1 METLNLAS
9 DLIKRASSMA
19 GTNAVE
25 SEDMALR
32 ALVIAADSKD
42 TLWQTEALELLGK
55 LAYYKGAL
63 SDAIDYFE
71 RALLLRKEIG
81 DLSKVSGTINN
92 IGAVFFGNGNYTQA
106 LQYYFQAL
114 KIKEDLSDERAVVS
128 TLSNI
133 GSVYQILGKH
143 EEALSMYEKAQTV
156 STHLQDKN
164 LIAFSNLNIG
174 LVKAKRKDFEDALIH
189 YQLALE
195 LFQKQNDK
203 HQQIKVL
210 NNIGVVFSDQGK
222 YGEAISC
229 FERCYGMSNEI
240 AYASGKIMS
249 LVNLGETEMR
259 SKAYGAAEK
268 YLNQAAS
275 LASENKDKESLKDA
289 YLYLTELYEHTGKF
303 EQSLNTY
310 KQHIRVKEELLN
322 LENLKQL
329 GEMQLQ
335 YDLDKKDRE
344 TEIHRLKN
352 VELKDALDK
361 LQTEKNRSEKLLL
374 NILPEEIAEELKLTG
389 KSKAR
394 FYEMATV
401 MFIDI
406 RNFTVHSEHLTPEEL
421 VDEIDFI
428 FKKFDAISDVHGL
441 EKIKTIGDAYMC
453 AAGLPVPDD
462 TNPVRVAKAA
472 IDICRFMKELQ
483 TERQKENKNY
493 FEIRTGIHTGSVVAG
508 IVGSRKFQ
516 YDIWGDTVNVAAR
529 MEQAGVAGKIN
540 VSGETYRHLQHE
552 FKFTYRGKVEAKNK
566 GAIDMYF
573 LETE

>member
-1 METLNLAS
+1 
-9 DLIKRASSMA
+9 MA
-19 GTNAVE
+19 GSNSAE
-25 SEDMALR
+25 AEAMALR
-32 ALVIAADSKD
+32 ALVIAADTLD
-42 TLWQTEALELLGK
+42 NLWQAEAYELLGK

-71 RALLLRKEIG
+71 KGLVLRKEIG
-81 DLSKVSGTINN
+81 DLTKVSGTINN
-92 IGAVFFGNGNYTQA
+92 IGAVFFGNGNYSEA

-114 KIKEDLSDERAVVS
+114 KIKEELNDEKAVVS

-133 GSVYQILGKH
+133 GSVYQILGKYD
-143 EEALSMYEKAQTV
+143 EAQVMYEKAQQV
-156 STHLQDKN
+156 SLHLQDKN
-164 LIAFSNLNIG
+164 LNAFINLNLGTI
-174 LVKAKRKDFEDALIH
+174 KWKRKELTKALSH
-189 YQLALE
+189 YQQALE
-195 LFQKQNDK
+195 LFQQLNDK

-210 NNIGVVFSDQGK
+210 NNIGLVLSYQEK
-222 YGEAISC
+222 YSEAISC
-229 FERCYGMSNEI
+229 FEKCHGMSNEI
-240 AYASGKIMS
+240 GYTSGIVMS
-249 LVNLGETEMR
+249 LVNLGESEMLNK
-259 SKAYGAAEK
+259 SYPIAEK
-268 YLNQAAS
+268 YLVQAAS
-275 LASENKDKESLKDA
+275 LASENKDKEYLKDA
-289 YLYLTELYEHTGKF
+289 YLYLTQLYEQIGNF
-303 EQSLNTY
+303 EESLKAY
-310 KQHIRVKEELLN
+310 KNHIRVKEELLN

-329 GEMQLQ
+329 GEIQLQ

-361 LQTEKNRSEKLLL
+361 LQSEKNRSEQLLL
-374 NILPEEIAEELKLTG
+374 NILPEEVAEELKQNG

-406 RNFTVHSEHLTPEEL
+406 RNFTIHSEHLSPEEL
-421 VDEIDFI
+421 VEEIDFI
-428 FKKFDAISDVHGL
+428 FRKFDSITDTYGL

-453 AAGLPVPDD
+453 AGGLPVADE
-462 TNPVRVAKAA
+462 TNPIRVAKAA

-483 TERQKENKNY
+483 IERQKNNRNY

-529 MEQAGVAGKIN
+529 MEQAGEAGKIN
-540 VSGETYRHLQHE
+540 VSGETYKHLQQQ

-573 LETE
+573 MQAE